1 MRPAASPSRQLPMMN
16 AARTAAKMAGHRS
29 AFRIVKIANVVTM
42 DAADNAAMDARQANP
57 VMRAPASVLARAFPT
72 KSPAV
77 APVQRA
83 KDAMCRAIPALR
95 APPNARDAPVAT
107 TAAAGNV
114 EMDVR
119 RASAAMP
126 QGVPA
131 ANP

>member
-1 MRPAASPSRQLPMMN
+1 MRPAVSQSRQLPMMN
-16 AARTAAKMAGHRS
+16 AARTAAKMGGHRS
-29 AFRIVKIANVVTM
+29 AFRIAKIANVVTM
-42 DAADNAAMDARQANP
+42 DAADNAAMAARQGNP
-57 VMRAPASVLARAFPT
+57 VMRAPASVLERAYLT
-72 KSPAV
+72 KGPAV

-107 TAAAGNV
+107 TGAAGNV
-114 EMDVR
+114 GTDVHQ
-119 RASAAMP
+119 ASAAMP

>member
-1 MRPAASPSRQLPMMN
+1 MRPAASQSRQLPTTN
-16 AARTAAKMAGHRS
+16 AGRTAAKMAGHRS
-29 AFRIVKIANVVTM
+29 AIRIAKIANVETM
-42 DAADNAAMDARQANP
+42 DAADNAAMAARQANP
-57 VMRAPASVLARAFPT
+57 VMRAPASVLASAYLT

-95 APPNARDAPVAT
+95 ARRNARDAPVAAT
-107 TAAAGNV
+107 GAAGNV

-126 QGVPA
+126 QVVPA